1 MDKISDEDRVRV
13 ARGWRKSGMTQA
25 AYAASHGVTDRTLR
39 AWLARWAPSHP
50 ASPEVVR
57 ELIEQTIERLRGLV
71 ANRDAGD
78 GKPTPS
84 VDVKAV
90 ETVPPAVPPR
100 PSPAVPPRP
109 SPAAPPTRHGTPAR
123 AVAWDMGNIA
133 RQ

>member
-1 MDKISDEDRVRV
+1 MGHRLTNE
-13 ARGWRKSGMTQA
+13 ARAAIARKWRGSGQTQA
-25 AYAASHGVTDRTLR
+25 VFAAEHNITDRTLR
-39 AWLARWAPSHP
+39 AWLNRWAPSHP

-57 ELIEQTIERLRGLV
+57 ELVEQTIERLRGLV

-84 VDVKAV
+84 GDVNTV

-100 PSPAVPPRP
+100 PSPA
-109 SPAAPPTRHGTPAR
+109 APPIHSTPAGV
-123 AVAWDMGNIA
+123 VAWDMGNIA